1 MKKQINKPFKRL
13 LLTAMSAIVAL
24 FICAV
29 GVIGYAY
36 FSTLPRVY
44 TENGREVARLGMNL
58 SLLFDKIDSEAV
70 LDGTSLGIIESK
82 TVNADGN
89 ESFDYYEYDSTA
101 EWGTP
106 ENPYV
111 LSELRHLQNLS
122 VLQLLPPSSSPI
134 CPA

>member
-24 FICAV
+24 FVCAV

-82 TVNADGN
+82 TTDANNN
-89 ESFDYYEYDSTA
+89 ESLKY
-101 EWGTP
+101 
-106 ENPYV
+106 
-111 LSELRHLQNLS
+111 
-122 VLQLLPPSSSPI
+122 
-134 CPA
+134 